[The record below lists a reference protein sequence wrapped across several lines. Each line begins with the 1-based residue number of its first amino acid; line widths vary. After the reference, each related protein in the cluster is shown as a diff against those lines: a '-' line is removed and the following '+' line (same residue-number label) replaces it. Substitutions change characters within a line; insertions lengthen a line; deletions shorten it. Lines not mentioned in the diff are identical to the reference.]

1 MNESKEEIE
10 MSELI
15 PIVAELT
22 EKYTSKE
29 SSSISYAKAKQLM
42 GAVLYCIHEKEQASD
57 SGTEILAVNQKPNT
71 KKLYQLGY
79 GLVLQKVEQ
88 TKELF
93 EDLIVDFYAYGNQ
106 NYYDTVVKGMPGFF
120 KWYDARFNPQNHIL
134 TLDYPTLLPVEPA
147 CGVDAIFQYLTYIK
161 LEQIFFAKF
170 PDNYVQ
176 EVLAA
181 YHHEYEILYCN
192 ICNIVLRN
200 VMGCMIAEKK
210 ITKYGF
216 SEVDYT
222 KIQKFVMDRT
232 KEEIKE
238 KLLQLLRTFIEQ
250 VFEDNQALFLY
261 LAADMED
268 FTVELRNVVDHNCL
282 ETIFCI

>member
-1 MNESKEEIE
+1 MNDIREEIG

-29 SSSISYAKAKQLM
+29 SSSISYAKAQQLM
-42 GAVLYCIHEKEQASD
+42 GAVLYCIHEKERS
-57 SGTEILAVNQKPNT
+57 SGSGAEILAANQKPDV
-71 KKLYQLGY
+71 KKLYQSGY

-93 EDLIVDFYAYGNQ
+93 EHLIVDFRAYGNQ

-120 KWYDARFNPQNHIL
+120 KYYDAKFNPQDHIL

-147 CGVDAIFQYLTYIK
+147 CGVDAIYQYLTYVK
-161 LEQIFFAKF
+161 LEQTFFARF
-170 PDNYVQ
+170 PDDYVQ

-181 YHHEYEILYCN
+181 YHHEYEMLYCN

-200 VMGCMIAEKK
+200 VMGCMISEKK
-210 ITKYGF
+210 IAEYGF
-216 SEVDYT
+216 SEADYE
-222 KIQKFVMDRT
+222 KIQKFVTDGT
-232 KEEIKE
+232 KEEVKE
-238 KLLQLLRTFIEQ
+238 KLLQLLRTFIKQ
-250 VFEDNQALFLY
+250 VYQDDEALFRY
-261 LAADMED
+261 LSADMTD
-268 FTVELRNVVDHNCL
+268 FAVELRNAVEHECM
-282 ETIFCI
+282 ETIFSR

>member
-1 MNESKEEIE
+1 MNDSKEEIK
-10 MSELI
+10 MSEII

-42 GAVLYCIHEKEQASD
+42 GAVLYCIHEKEQLSD
-57 SGTEILAVNQKPNT
+57 SETEILPVNQKPDT
-71 KKLYQLGY
+71 KKLYQSGY

-88 TKELF
+88 AKKLF

-120 KWYDARFNPQNHIL
+120 KYYDARFNPQDHIL

-147 CGVDAIFQYLTYIK
+147 CGVDAIYQYLTYVK
-161 LEQIFFAKF
+161 LEQIFFRKF

-181 YHHEYEILYCN
+181 YHNEYEMLYCN

-200 VMGCMIAEKK
+200 VLGCMISEKK
-210 ITKYGF
+210 ITEYGF
-216 SEVDYT
+216 SEVDYER
-222 KIQKFVMDRT
+222 IQKFVMDST
-232 KEEIKE
+232 SESVKE
-238 KLLQLLRTFIEQ
+238 KLLQLLRTFLKQ
-250 VFEDNQALFLY
+250 VFKDNQALFRY

-268 FTVELRNVVDHNCL
+268 FGVELRNAVEHNCL
-282 ETIFCI
+282 EIIFSR